1 VSNHDP
7 YSDRQRPSRMHRHP
21 LRTVR
26 KSLRY
31 VLITQL
37 LILSSVAFGGDQPAS
52 CELASKSIVGRS
64 SSGLAQ
70 VSNLGDIQIRCRVP
84 ARPFPIKPGGEGRN
98 MLKVVSVA
106 AQIYADGSKKPVLS
120 EVHPTGGGSDP
131 EKEWV
136 DFYVHIPL
144 EPAERDDEAR
154 RYLAKIEKALP
165 PQQITEA
172 DRQRALERVRDFV
185 YQHRV
190 GHFQVECRILDSDRV
205 IGIGVVEVEVLFKG
219 RFSDVGL
226 PASPPV

>member
-1 VSNHDP
+1 
-7 YSDRQRPSRMHRHP
+7 
-21 LRTVR
+21 
-26 KSLRY
+26 LRY

-37 LILSSVAFGGDQPAS
+37 LLLSSAAFGGDQPAS
-52 CELASKSIVGRS
+52 CELASKSIVSRS

-84 ARPFPIKPGGEGRN
+84 ARPFPTKPGGEGRY
-98 MLKVVSVA
+98 MLKVVTVA
-106 AQIYADGSKKPVLS
+106 SQISADGSKKQVLS
-120 EVHPTGGGSDP
+120 EVHPTGGGFGGDP

-165 PQQITEA
+165 PPKITEE
-172 DRQRALERVRDFV
+172 DRQQALEGARDFV

-190 GHFQVECRILDSDRV
+190 GHFQVECRILDGDRV

-226 PASPPV
+226 LASPPV